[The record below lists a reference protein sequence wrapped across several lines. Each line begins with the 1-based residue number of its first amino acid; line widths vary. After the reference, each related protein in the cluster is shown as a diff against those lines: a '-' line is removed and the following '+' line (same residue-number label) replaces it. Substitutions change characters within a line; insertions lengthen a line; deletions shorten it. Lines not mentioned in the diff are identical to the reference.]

1 VDGPAVALGP
11 RPRGI
16 PACPTSTL
24 TFSQKH
30 FSPSCDGRRKPDGRS
45 SKKPEWVWG
54 GHPIQQAL
62 WRHGGRPAAKIS
74 PGDGVTSRKEWLL
87 WSITTPLRCCAQ
99 PGIWRSRRKSRTDGR
114 NPRVGVRTRQSDK
127 NGQDMKSGT
136 RSGVSSA
143 RPEKIPVNPTG
154 IMTFSPKHFSPSC
167 DGGRKPDGR
176 SSKKTGTGP
185 RGAPDSRSS
194 LAARKPSCR
203 TN

>member
-1 VDGPAVALGP
+1 MDIHTNPSEATWTRNLAERSAKSVSELSKPLARASVGPLSSGNWLSSLRMCCSRMGRSSVATGPRPERNLRGGFREIFFGRALPVRCLMDVEGQVDGPAVALGP

-74 PGDGVTSRKEWLL
+74 PGDGVTSRKE
-87 WSITTPLRCCAQ
+87 
-99 PGIWRSRRKSRTDGR
+99 
-114 NPRVGVRTRQSDK
+114 
-127 NGQDMKSGT
+127 
-136 RSGVSSA
+136 
-143 RPEKIPVNPTG
+143 
-154 IMTFSPKHFSPSC
+154 
-167 DGGRKPDGR
+167 
-176 SSKKTGTGP
+176 
-185 RGAPDSRSS
+185 
-194 LAARKPSCR
+194 
-203 TN
+203 

>member
-1 VDGPAVALGP
+1 MDIHTNPSEATWTRNLAERSAKSVSELTRPLARAPVGPLSSGNRLSSLRMSCSRMGRSSVATGLRPERNLRGGFREIFFGRALPVRCLMDVEGQVDGPAVALGP

-74 PGDGVTSRKEWLL
+74 PGDGVTSRKE
-87 WSITTPLRCCAQ
+87 
-99 PGIWRSRRKSRTDGR
+99 
-114 NPRVGVRTRQSDK
+114 
-127 NGQDMKSGT
+127 
-136 RSGVSSA
+136 
-143 RPEKIPVNPTG
+143 
-154 IMTFSPKHFSPSC
+154 
-167 DGGRKPDGR
+167 
-176 SSKKTGTGP
+176 
-185 RGAPDSRSS
+185 
-194 LAARKPSCR
+194 
-203 TN
+203 

>member
-1 VDGPAVALGP
+1 MDIHTNPSEATWTRNLVERSAKPVSELASELTRPLARASVGPLSSGNRLSSLRMSCSRMGRSSVATGPRPERNLRGGFREIFFGRAWPARFVTDVEGPEAGPAVALGP

-74 PGDGVTSRKEWLL
+74 PGDGVTSRKE
-87 WSITTPLRCCAQ
+87 
-99 PGIWRSRRKSRTDGR
+99 
-114 NPRVGVRTRQSDK
+114 
-127 NGQDMKSGT
+127 
-136 RSGVSSA
+136 
-143 RPEKIPVNPTG
+143 
-154 IMTFSPKHFSPSC
+154 
-167 DGGRKPDGR
+167 
-176 SSKKTGTGP
+176 
-185 RGAPDSRSS
+185 
-194 LAARKPSCR
+194 
-203 TN
+203 